1 MLLRTTIGSV
11 VIPVLIYKNKWF
23 YDFFQIYSQIINS
36 AKVFVFHIRKRLSL
50 KYYFEIIK
58 RRW

>member
-11 VIPVLIYKNKWF
+11 VIPVLIYKNKRF
-23 YDFFQIYSQIINS
+23 YKFFQIYSKIINS
-36 AKVFVFHIRKRLSL
+36 AKVFVFHSRRRLSL

-58 RRW
+58 RR